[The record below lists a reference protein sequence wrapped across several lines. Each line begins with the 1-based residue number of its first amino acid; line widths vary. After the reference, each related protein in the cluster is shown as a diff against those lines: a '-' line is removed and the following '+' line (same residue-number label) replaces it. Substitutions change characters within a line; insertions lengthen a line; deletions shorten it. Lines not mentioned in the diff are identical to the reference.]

1 MKARAISRVSSFV
14 NLGESRPCAFGCTLW
29 AYVLYAVFLTLTK
42 YCCAAFACVEIEPG
56 VHVLAADPDVQCYV
70 GDHIAIM
77 FFGAVGF
84 VVYVFGCAAM
94 VQNPT
99 LSHLTTLLSAG
110 TSRASQV
117 PFRDLR
123 RPSKPQQEQ
132 IARNGRAA
140 RPPRPP
146 VRQVRCIRGPRSRC
160 AVCMGYAAKLSSDTH
175 GPLPFRKLHRRRGYS
190 QVQSHRRVVES
201 VQQSTL
207 AHE

>member
-42 YCCAAFACVEIEPG
+42 YCCAAFACVEIEPD

-99 LSHLTTLLSAG
+99 GYRPERRERHRFPFATCVVLRNLNRDRSHETDEQLDRHGHLYD
-110 TSRASQV
+110 RFDAS
-117 PFRDLR
+117 
-123 RPSKPQQEQ
+123 
-132 IARNGRAA
+132 AA
-140 RPPRPP
+140 RGVDARYAW
-146 VRQVRCIRGPRSRC
+146 GMPRSFLPIC
-160 AVCMGYAAKLSSDTH
+160 SWAASV
-175 GPLPFRKLHRRRGYS
+175 FRKLHRRRGYS
-190 QVQSHRRVVES
+190 QVQPSAS
-201 VQQSTL
+201 S
-207 AHE
+207 